1 MDYVQKAIE
10 KARRERQGRTGAL
23 GRQGRQSTDSVAR
36 GRAGELKV
44 EYTRTRQAQ
53 PDRRVLMDQRVIA
66 AFDDDDRA
74 EPFRQLRTQ
83 LLRTFRANGW
93 RSLAITSA
101 RGGAGKTFTAINLAI
116 ALAREVT
123 QTVLL
128 VDLDLAKPDVAQL
141 MGINVE
147 HGLVDHL
154 MGDMSLEKILVNP
167 GFERL
172 VLLPSL
178 HVDGPTSEILSA
190 PRTKQLLQELVD
202 RYTDRL
208 IIFDLP
214 PLLRDDDA
222 MVMTPLADAT
232 LLVVEEGVTTK
243 DDLERCSHLL
253 AGSNVLGTVLN
264 KAQ

>member
-10 KARRERQGRTGAL
+10 KARKERHGVGRGLARVSPPGRDGGGA
-23 GRQGRQSTDSVAR
+23 
-36 GRAGELKV
+36 LKV
-44 EYTRTRQAQ
+44 EYTKTRQAQ
-53 PDRRVLMDQRVIA
+53 ADREALLNHRLIA

-74 EPFRQLRTQ
+74 EPFRQLRTL
-83 LLRTFRANGW
+83 LLRTFRDNGW

-116 ALAREVT
+116 ALAREVS

-128 VDLDLAKPDVAQL
+128 VDLDLGKPNVAQL
-141 MGINVE
+141 MGIDVK

-154 MGDMSLEKILVNP
+154 VHDMPLEEILVNP

-178 HVDGPTSEILSA
+178 GVKGPTSEILSS
-190 PRTKQLLQELVD
+190 PRTRQLLQELVE
-202 RYTDRL
+202 RYMDRL

-232 LLVVEEGVTTK
+232 LLVVEEGVTTS
-243 DDLERCSHLL
+243 DDLERCAQLL
-253 AGSNVLGTVLN
+253 QGANVLGTVLN
-264 KAQ
+264 KAQY